1 MENHKFSDAYPQKGL
16 DITKPFL
23 VYNRVMAYVNVV
35 VDAFWE
41 IMEAFVPVAVPIIV
55 IILIFSFVKGLIF
68 NDR

>member
-1 MENHKFSDAYPQKGL
+1 
-16 DITKPFL
+16 
-23 VYNRVMAYVNVV
+23 MAYVNVV
-35 VDAFWE
+35 VNAFWE